1 MRLSLVIYD
10 ANLDDEVIAVVLKV
24 KYCQFP
30 ISQIF
35 GDRPALET
43 S

>member
-10 ANLDDEVIAVVLKV
+10 ANLDDDVITVVLKSNIV
-24 KYCQFP
+24 NSPF
-30 ISQIF
+30 SH
-35 GDRPALET
+35 LET

>member
-10 ANLDDEVIAVVLKV
+10 ANLDDDVIIVVLKV
-24 KYCQFP
+24 KYCHFP
-30 ISQIF
+30 IFSIF
-35 GDRPALET
+35 GKKPALDT